1 MIQVHS
7 KSRLGKFISPEHAE
21 GPVARAIEEQTAK
34 FPSDLFL
41 WAAGASIVGSLILQ
55 VTGRKDDA
63 MFVGQWAPTLLI
75 LGLYNKLVKI
85 AGHEGEEIGN
95 ASKQPEGLRGGL

>member
-1 MIQVHS
+1 MIQAQS
-7 KSRLGKFISPEHAE
+7 KSRLGKFISPSHAE

-34 FPSDLFL
+34 VPSDLFL

-75 LGLYNKLVKI
+75 LGLYNKLVKV

-95 ASKQPEGLRGGL
+95 QYKHTEGLRGGL